1 MGLGPLTLGRWIGRG
16 TRDHQDAHLIGRFH
30 PGADRLERSHHI
42 GVQGVQFVGAVNG
55 HAGKESEVCLFA
67 ERVELDLHHIAFR
80 GVHGLTE
87 PSLLL
92 DVIAPL
98 Q

>member
-1 MGLGPLTLGRWIGRG
+1 
-16 TRDHQDAHLIGRFH
+16 
-30 PGADRLERSHHI
+30 
-42 GVQGVQFVGAVNG
+42 
-55 HAGKESEVCLFA
+55 
-67 ERVELDLHHIAFR
+67 VEIDLHHIAFR